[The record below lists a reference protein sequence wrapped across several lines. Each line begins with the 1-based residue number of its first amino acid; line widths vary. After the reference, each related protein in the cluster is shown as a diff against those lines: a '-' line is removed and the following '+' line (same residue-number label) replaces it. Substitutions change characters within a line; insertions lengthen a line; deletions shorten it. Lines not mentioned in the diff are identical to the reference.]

1 MECSSLLCLLCSLAV
16 LPATIDGQSP
26 SSVMASLPMTT
37 PMATP
42 TGPPSSTPN
51 RQLSLIIGL
60 PVGVGLAVIGLG
72 VCLLWLTCSAYCEN
86 KDHTRTASSNLP
98 MSSNRSGN
106 HPAHNYHN
114 SSSVGDSRSFEPSPA
129 RPKTLNPA
137 NTTEAQEDTTTN
149 ATNNPEQVDYT
160 NSQSER
166 QSHDSERQSH
176 DSSPSVD
183 HGSMFDITL
192 KSPEPTDIPV
202 NQQFEVS
209 MQH

>member
-1 MECSSLLCLLCSLAV
+1 MQASKHHICPLC
-16 LPATIDGQSP
+16 
-26 SSVMASLPMTT
+26 
-37 PMATP
+37 
-42 TGPPSSTPN
+42 
-51 RQLSLIIGL
+51 
-60 PVGVGLAVIGLG
+60 
-72 VCLLWLTCSAYCEN
+72 VCMY
-86 KDHTRTASSNLP
+86 TASYMTHTHVRSYYVQFWSFSIHLEMILNTNSFIYDLLYWCNTLWERYVSYFNIPYLPRTLQP

>member
-1 MECSSLLCLLCSLAV
+1 
-16 LPATIDGQSP
+16 
-26 SSVMASLPMTT
+26 
-37 PMATP
+37 
-42 TGPPSSTPN
+42 
-51 RQLSLIIGL
+51 
-60 PVGVGLAVIGLG
+60 
-72 VCLLWLTCSAYCEN
+72 
-86 KDHTRTASSNLP
+86 

-137 NTTEAQEDTTTN
+137 NTTEAQEDTSATN
-149 ATNNPEQVDYT
+149 NNPEQVDYT
-160 NSQSER
+160 NSQ
-166 QSHDSERQSH
+166 SERQSH